1 MNSGTLSGIVT
12 VVFIAVFIGIVWWAY
27 SKRNRQ
33 DFEDA
38 GRLPFEEDVAQYRRD
53 NLAFLSRQRG
63 LRRDRIANSIALNF
77 KAGLDASG
85 KIESREHLVDLP

>member
-38 GRLPFEEDVAQYRRD
+38 GRLPFEEDDAHTV
-53 NLAFLSRQRG
+53 SRKET
-63 LRRDRIANSIALNF
+63 D
-77 KAGLDASG
+77 K
-85 KIESREHLVDLP
+85 